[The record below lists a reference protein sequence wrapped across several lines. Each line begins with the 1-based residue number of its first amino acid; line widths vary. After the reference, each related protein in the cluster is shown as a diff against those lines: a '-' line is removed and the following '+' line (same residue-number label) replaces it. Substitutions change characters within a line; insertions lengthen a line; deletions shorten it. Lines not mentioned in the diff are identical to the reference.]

1 MPANYTDMAEGK
13 KFKSGFVAI
22 IGRPNVGKSTIINR
36 LVGEKVAIV
45 TEKPETT
52 RDKIR
57 GILTRDDAQVI
68 FVDTPGIHKPSNLLG
83 KRITQL
89 AKDSLPEADLIVFV
103 LDITKGITAEDGII
117 FDLVKKAQ
125 KPAILLINKVDIKSK
140 SLALPMIE
148 EASKLYPFKEI
159 IPTSATKGDNMDVL
173 LKKVIDNLPEGPRYF
188 SDDQMTDKTER
199 FMAGEIV
206 REKALELTREEVPH
220 SVAVLVEEFKERR
233 NKVAYIRATIF
244 VERHSQKK
252 IIVGHK
258 GQMLKNI
265 GEAARRDIETLLGR
279 RVFLELWVKVQENWR
294 KDPQALRML
303 GYV

>member
-1 MPANYTDMAEGK
+1 MAEVK

-117 FDLVKKAQ
+117 FDLVKKAR

-173 LKKVIDNLPEGPRYF
+173 LKKVIDNLPEGPKYF

-220 SVAVLVEEFKERR
+220 SVAVLVEDFKERR